1 MDKNFSRINIIRL
14 VVVLAAAGMIV
25 YGAVSGQGYT
35 VFQKAI
41 MVCLECIGLG

>member
-14 VVVLAAAGMIV
+14 VVVLAAAGMII
-25 YGAVSGQGYT
+25 YGAISGQASA
-35 VFQKAI
+35 VFHKAI